1 MEQIKIIN
9 QTTPRRC
16 EICHQSD
23 EFDPNTERCLRCNN
37 VNPYLQAQEPV
48 YYPKTAYNPFPVGI
62 WRDNDIL
69 IMHKNAILPDMCIK
83 CGEYANGVRLKRKLR
98 WHSPYYYLLL
108 LVSILVYIIAA
119 SVASKRAIIDFPICS
134 KHLESRKKAMLIS
147 WAVTGA
153 GFLLMFL
160 TKYSPAFLFFGIL
173 ILFIGLVFIAIT
185 STVVNIK
192 KIDDHHVWL
201 KGVNKRFLEQFI
213 STNNQQ

>member
-23 EFDPNTERCLRCNN
+23 EFDPNTGRCLRCNN
-37 VNPYLQAQEPV
+37 ISLPLQVQQPT
-48 YYPKTAYNPFPVGI
+48 YYPKTAYTPFPVGI
-62 WRDNDIL
+62 WRNNDIL
-69 IMHKNAILPDMCIK
+69 MMHKNATLPDICIK
-83 CGEYANGVRLKRKLR
+83 CGEHAGGVRLRRKLR

-108 LVSILVYIIAA
+108 LVNLIVYIIVA

-147 WAVTGA
+147 WTVTGT

-160 TKYSPAFLFFGIL
+160 TKYSPAFLFFGLL

-185 STVVNIK
+185 STVVKVK
-192 KIDDHHVWL
+192 KMDDNYVWL
-201 KGVNKRFLEQFI
+201 KGVNKTLLEQFI
-213 STNNQQ
+213 STNS